1 MGTANLAAVV
11 FALSSLPAFAI
22 ARMLRR
28 GPSRG
33 GDDARAADSPGK
45 ARFDRRLARLMD
57 MVGMVGLAAA
67 AGLWWAGDDRGRAT
81 LVVVAMVVLVN
92 AMIVAVL
99 VSIFAAR
106 RKARNRP

>member
-1 MGTANLAAVV
+1 MGTANLPAIV

-28 GPSRG
+28 NPARRK
-33 GDDARAADSPGK
+33 DDSPAADSPGK
-45 ARFDRRLARLMD
+45 AVLDRRLARLMD

-99 VSIFAAR
+99 LSIFAAR

>member
-28 GPSRG
+28 GPARG
-33 GDDARAADSPGK
+33 DAASAVSPAK
-45 ARFDRRLARLMD
+45 TALDRRLAGLMQA
-57 MVGMVGLAAA
+57 VGVVGLAAA

-99 VSIFAAR
+99 LSIFAAR
-106 RKARNRP
+106 RKARGRP

>member
-1 MGTANLAAVV
+1 MDSTHLAAVV

-28 GPSRG
+28 DP
-33 GDDARAADSPGK
+33 ARRQAAPVAVAPGK
-45 ARFDRRLARLMD
+45 AALDRRLAGWMD
-57 MVGMVGLAAA
+57 AVGVLGLAAA
-67 AGLWWAGDDRGRAT
+67 GGLWWAGGDRGRAT

-99 VSIFAAR
+99 LSIFAAR
-106 RKARNRP
+106 RKRRGRP

>member
-1 MGTANLAAVV
+1 MGSANLAAIV

-28 GPSRG
+28 SPPRR
-33 GDDARAADSPGK
+33 DAALDAHGADK
-45 ARFDRRLARLMD
+45 ARLDRRLAGLMEA
-57 MVGMVGLAAA
+57 VGAIGLAAA

-99 VSIFAAR
+99 LSIFAAR
-106 RKARNRP
+106 RKARSRP

>member
-1 MGTANLAAVV
+1 VGDINLAIV

-22 ARMLRR
+22 AAMLRR
-28 GPSRG
+28 ESGSA
-33 GDDARAADSPGK
+33 ARSPGK
-45 ARFDRRLARLMD
+45 RLLDRRLARLMD

-92 AMIVAVL
+92 ALIVAVL
-99 VSIFAAR
+99 LSIFAAR
-106 RKARNRP
+106 RKARGRP

>member
-28 GPSRG
+28 GPARRG
-33 GDDARAADSPGK
+33 DAASTVAPAKAAL
-45 ARFDRRLARLMD
+45 DRRLAGLMEA
-57 MVGMVGLAAA
+57 VGAVGLAAA

-92 AMIVAVL
+92 AMVVAVL
-99 VSIFAAR
+99 LSIFAAR
-106 RKARNRP
+106 RKARGRP